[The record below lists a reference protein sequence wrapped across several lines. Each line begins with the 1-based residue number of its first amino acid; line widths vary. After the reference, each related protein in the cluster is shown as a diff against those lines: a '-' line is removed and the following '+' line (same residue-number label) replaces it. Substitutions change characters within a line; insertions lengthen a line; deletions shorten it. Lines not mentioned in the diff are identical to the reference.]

1 MKRVKKCRTCRQVVP
16 EKPVVEDQSRNGVR
30 VIVYRY
36 EGRGTVVD
44 ASCQCFGSTSR
55 LHSSESCPVLL
66 RARRSAKRAA

>member
-1 MKRVKKCRTCRQVVP
+1 MKRAKTCRTCRQVVP

-44 ASCQCFGSTSR
+44 ASCQCFGSRFR
-55 LHSSESCPVLL
+55 LHSSDTCPLLL
-66 RARRSAKRAA
+66 RMRGGGKRAA